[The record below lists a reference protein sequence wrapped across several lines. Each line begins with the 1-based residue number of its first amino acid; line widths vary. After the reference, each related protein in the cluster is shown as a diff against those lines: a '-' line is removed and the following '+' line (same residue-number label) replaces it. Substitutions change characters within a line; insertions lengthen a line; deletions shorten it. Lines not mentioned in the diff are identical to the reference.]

1 MTNNIWAPAIIAVAI
16 SISGC
21 ASTMDVSDDTDIST
35 VTNISWLE
43 KRLQE
48 KGVFISPDGPADLDV
63 PAMSSTR
70 LVLDGREILSVYEFD
85 DLDLAWGQAYKFY
98 NSNPADDVYLKESL
112 VVVRRSRRDTGLS
125 QTLRDIL
132 GEAL

>member
-1 MTNNIWAPAIIAVAI
+1 
-16 SISGC
+16 
-21 ASTMDVSDDTDIST
+21 MDVSDEAEFST
-35 VTNISWLE
+35 VTDISWLE
-43 KRLQE
+43 QKLQKR
-48 KGVFISPDGPADLDV
+48 GVFISPTGPADLGV
-63 PAMSSTR
+63 PATSSTR

-85 DLDLAWGQAYKFY
+85 DSDLASGQAYKFY